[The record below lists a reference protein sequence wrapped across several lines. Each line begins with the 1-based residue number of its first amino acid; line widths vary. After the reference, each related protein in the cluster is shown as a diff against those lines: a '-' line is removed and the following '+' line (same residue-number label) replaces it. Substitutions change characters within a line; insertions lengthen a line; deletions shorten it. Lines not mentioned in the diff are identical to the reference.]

1 VNSLVVVVARK
12 RRISVL
18 FVTNVE
24 CARFIVRLVRLS
36 STSDQTIRRTTTVVR
51 RSVVQVIVPRRSCRR
66 GGARG
71 RVEEEMPIRV
81 NCVLNTRQLRLRAEA
96 AINVEVGLLSC
107 HLACIWIAPGGRRG
121 RKALAAH
128 DASEI
133 VGIVVS
139 WSADGSG

>member
-1 VNSLVVVVARK
+1 MSIWMH
-12 RRISVL
+12 RI
-18 FVTNVE
+18 
-24 CARFIVRLVRLS
+24 
-36 STSDQTIRRTTTVVR
+36 
-51 RSVVQVIVPRRSCRR
+51 
-66 GGARG
+66 
-71 RVEEEMPIRV
+71 
-81 NCVLNTRQLRLRAEA
+81 LNTGQLRLRLKA